1 MGSGVALLGEVGLLH
16 PSKRIPSALLY
27 TAKVAA
33 CLQNVRRV
41 WPFRSV
47 SVIIF
52 PMSSTAFG
60 AHDANQMPAHLR

>member
-27 TAKVAA
+27 TANVAA

-41 WPFRSV
+41 WPSPSL

-52 PMSSTAFG
+52 TMGSTAFG
-60 AHDANQMPAHLR
+60 RVDANRMPAHSR